1 MNILIVTSS
10 YPPEVRSSSHLMQE
24 LAEELACRGHN
35 VTVGT
40 SYPEVNLSA
49 ETIGRKF
56 PVYEKKNGICILR
69 VKTPLHPHKKA
80 NFLLRGISYIIL
92 PFLFFIRIKRH
103 LINTIDIVIVYS
115 PPLTLCLVGSMVKK
129 TYKSK
134 FILNVQDIFP
144 QNAVDLG
151 ILTNGWLIRFFE
163 RIEKK
168 AYLDADIVT
177 VHSENNRKFITR
189 NNRCAPNKI
198 VTLHNWI
205 DLEEFQTN
213 DKTGIFRK
221 TFPHIRNKFVFFFGG
236 VLGPSQ
242 GLELIVDAAK
252 LLKNIKEIAIV
263 LVGDGLEKERLEKKV
278 KAYRL
283 KNIFFHQ
290 FVSKQ
295 DYQGLLAEVDVG
307 LVCLSKKNKTPV
319 VPGKIL
325 GYMAAGVPVLA
336 FLNNESDGHQIIREA
351 GCGFSEESNDPEK
364 AAELM
369 MTIYQKKEV
378 LEQLGINGANY
389 AAKHFS
395 KNVCVNKL
403 ETLFR

>member
-1 MNILIVTSS
+1 ML
-10 YPPEVRSSSHLMQE
+10 
-24 LAEELACRGHN
+24 RGN
-35 VTVGT
+35 KVTVVT
-40 SYPEVNLSA
+40 SYPKVNLAHEQKS
-49 ETIGRKF
+49 RSF
-56 PVYEKKNGICILR
+56 RVYSREDGIDIIRAKVPIHPHEKKHFIS
-69 VKTPLHPHKKA
+69 
-80 NFLLRGISYIIL
+80 RGILYLALPYIF
-92 PFLFFIRIKRH
+92 FLNIKRYVT
-103 LINTIDIVIVYS
+103 NSIDAVIVYS
-115 PPLTLCLVGSMVKK
+115 PPLTLAMVGRLVQK
-129 TYKSK
+129 TYGAK
-134 FILNVQDIFP
+134 FVLNVQDIFP

-151 ILTNGWLIRFFE
+151 ILTNGLLIRFFE

-168 AYLDADIVT
+168 AYHDADIVT
-177 VHSENNRKFITR
+177 VHSESNRKFITR

-213 DKTGIFRK
+213 DKTCIFRK
-221 TFPHIRNKFVFFFGG
+221 IIPHIRNKFVFFFGG

-242 GLELIVDAAK
+242 GLELIVEAAK
-252 LLKNIKEIAIV
+252 LLKNIKEVAIV
-263 LVGDGLEKERLEKKV
+263 MVGDGLEKERLEKKV

-336 FLNNESDGHQIIREA
+336 FLNKESDGHQIIREA
-351 GCGFSEESNDPEK
+351 KCGYSEISDDPPK

-369 MTIYQKKEV
+369 LKMYQERTILKEFGV
-378 LEQLGINGANY
+378 NGCNY
-389 AAKHFS
+389 AGKHFS
-395 KNVCVNKL
+395 KTVCVNKL
-403 ETLFR
+403 EVLLR